1 MTNVEQIQKAIEAL
15 NVEERTE
22 IVRWISSQGYCEDEN
37 IVDQEWLE
45 VARRRSEEI
54 KSGKAKT
61 ISAESVKKRLK
72 AEHGIDV

>member
-1 MTNVEQIQKAIEAL
+1 MTKVEQIQKAIKAL
-15 NVEERTE
+15 SIEDRIE
-22 IVRWISSQGYCEDEN
+22 IVRWISSQGYCEDES

-54 KSGKAKT
+54 KFGKTKT
-61 ISAESVKKRLK
+61 VSAESVKEQLK